1 LTGSKR
7 PDSLIQ
13 GEVNKGIR
21 RWFFYH
27 PLSLSRAAFIFQRI
41 TGISLTVFFIIHVL
55 TIGLFFDPFNWISF
69 INTVETPLGWLGL
82 IIMISAIG
90 FHLVNGFRLTLAEFG
105 FNLGNPTRPD
115 FPYKIHS
122 INKFQKSIIILAII
136 IALLSSI
143 IGYLF
148 IFLGV

>member
-7 PDSLIQ
+7 QDSVSQ
-13 GEVNKGIR
+13 GEVNKGVR
-21 RWFFYH
+21 RWFSYY
-27 PLSLSRAAFIFQRI
+27 PLSLSRVAFLFQRI
-41 TGISLTVFFIIHVL
+41 TGIGLTVFFIIHVI
-55 TIGLFFDPFNWISF
+55 TIGLFFNPFDWISF

-122 INKFQKSIIILAII
+122 LNIFQKSIIILAII
-136 IALLSSI
+136 VALLSSF